1 MTDFRTPEAPVRI
14 GVDAGA
20 SKTAL
25 IMTDLQG
32 LVLNEQT
39 GPGCS
44 PSHLGP
50 DGARALIG
58 RLLHNLISGIPG
70 IQHQIDQTRLFM
82 AGSPEFWAD
91 FASNLKGF
99 GRVSAADDSV
109 PVLQLACGSDPGLV
123 IHCGTGSFVAA
134 RDRDGANHY
143 AGGMGWR
150 LGDPGSAQD
159 IGRRTTVRAM
169 MELDSWHSRSEIADL
184 LRKESGQ
191 ATRDTILD
199 FLYSR
204 ADPNAFLASLAPAVV
219 KLADSGS
226 DEATTILA
234 DSLQP
239 LVETARQVALRLDLP
254 SDCVLGLSGNL
265 FQSKTAFEIATSNAQ
280 SAEQAWCPVQITDP
294 PIEGVRR
301 ILATEG

>member
-1 MTDFRTPEAPVRI
+1 MTNFRTPDTPVRI
-14 GVDAGA
+14 GVDGGA

-32 LVLNEQT
+32 LVLNDHT

-70 IQHQIDQTRLFM
+70 IQHQIEQTRLFM

-91 FASNLKGF
+91 FSSNLKGF

-143 AGGMGWR
+143 AGGLGWR

-159 IGRRTTVRAM
+159 IGRRATVRAM
-169 MELDSWHSRSEIADL
+169 MELDGWHSRSEIANL
-184 LRKESGQ
+184 LGKESGHS
-191 ATRDTILD
+191 TRNAILG
-199 FLYSR
+199 FFYSR
-204 ADPNAFLASLAPAVV
+204 ADPNTFLADLAPTMV
-219 KLADSGS
+219 KLADNGS
-226 DEATTILA
+226 DEAAAILA
-234 DSLQP
+234 ESLQP
-239 LVETARQVALRLDLP
+239 LVKAAGQVALRLDLP

-265 FQSKTAFEIATSNAQ
+265 FSSKTALEIVKSNVLSQ
-280 SAEQAWCPVQITDP
+280 SQAWRPFRITDP

-301 ILATEG
+301 ILAS

>member
-1 MTDFRTPEAPVRI
+1 MTNFRTPDSPVRI
-14 GVDAGA
+14 GVDGGA

-32 LVLNEQT
+32 LVLNDHT

-70 IQHQIDQTRLFM
+70 IQHQIEQTRLFM
-82 AGSPEFWAD
+82 AGSPKFWAD

-109 PVLQLACGSDPGLV
+109 PVLQLACGSDPGQV

-143 AGGMGWR
+143 AGGLGWR

-169 MELDSWHSRSEIADL
+169 MELDSWHSRSEIANL
-184 LRKESGQ
+184 LGKESGHS
-191 ATRDTILD
+191 TRDAILG
-199 FLYSR
+199 FFYSR
-204 ADPNAFLASLAPAVV
+204 ADPNTFLADLAPAVV
-219 KLADSGS
+219 KLADNGS
-226 DEATTILA
+226 DEAAAILA
-234 DSLQP
+234 ESLQP
-239 LVETARQVALRLDLP
+239 LVVTARQVALRLDLP

-265 FQSKTAFEIATSNAQ
+265 FYSKTAFETVKSNVQ
-280 SAEQAWCPVQITDP
+280 SASQTWRPVRIADP

-301 ILATEG
+301 ILAS